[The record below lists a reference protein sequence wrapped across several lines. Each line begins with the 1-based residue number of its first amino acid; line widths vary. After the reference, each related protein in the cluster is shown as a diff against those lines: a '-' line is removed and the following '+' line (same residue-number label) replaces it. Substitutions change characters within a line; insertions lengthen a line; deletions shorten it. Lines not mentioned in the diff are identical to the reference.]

1 MDELKLEELLEKAK
15 NNDEVALRELKNYY
29 EETGDEDNMLFYQEK
44 IDNLDKGD
52 VDSFLPAK
60 EEEQSC
66 TNTYQEND
74 FDYWDEYQK
83 FINGEYDKLSFSTLK
98 ENKENNPYFYEV
110 LAKRYYEGKQLAD
123 SVEYYEKEIKILE
136 KSKKLNS
143 ISLFLSLYG
152 VIEVLYHLI
161 KENKKETDLKKQS
174 YCEKYFNYIN
184 NALEIDAED
193 FEVVSKKPKLY
204 FYIMNCYE
212 NGIGCEQNQEK
223 ANEYDEKGSSFVIRG
238 CLKQSVKSHNNNK
251 VVDEQEWIEK
261 AIEAS
266 KKTEFENFKG
276 NNKEY
281 QKLLELKL
289 ILRKGKENE
298 INIGD
303 YPSLTRENEDCF
315 TNEEKGK
322 IQKLLIYKSAVSC
335 LVCCIKGLEN
345 KDYDVALHFCSKSYE
360 APDFLDESEYKIIAN
375 FLLAAI
381 NKEDTNKIIESALF
395 FYNSPEY
402 RIIPLFNSYV
412 QKIIYDALNEKIELN
427 SENKDKLLVFC
438 IERCG
443 DNEVSAIV
451 KKYFYYI
458 ITNGYFEGENFK
470 KLNEDEIK
478 TIVDLIHQYDKE
490 EFWDLIEQIGE
501 EIPVALEYAKK
512 YENEQTVE
520 TNIIETPQDISE
532 NDEVIIEDNHETN
545 IETNDETSIEKN
557 NEKNVEKNSGK
568 LTQKISNIKTLLKIE
583 NQKDY
588 EESVYEVIE
597 STGDVVIAIVMG
609 IILIPFLIAIAIYF
623 IKLFIGSGFFRFIV
637 ISIIV
642 FIIYLEVIA
651 RLNMKKKRK

>member
-152 VIEVLYHLI
+152 VIEVLYHLL

-335 LVCCIKGLEN
+335 LVGCFKSLEN
-345 KDYDVALHFCSKSYE
+345 KDYDMALHCYNKAYA
-360 APDFLDESEYKIIAN
+360 APDFLDKSEYMIIAD
-375 FLLAAI
+375 FLLEVI
-381 NKEDTNKIIESALF
+381 NKKDKNTIIKNALF
-395 FYNSPEY
+395 FYYSPEY
-402 RIIPLFNSYV
+402 DFIPSFNYFAYKV
-412 QKIIYDALNEKIELN
+412 IYDTLKEKTELN
-427 SENKDKLLVFC
+427 SENKDKLLPFC
-438 IERCG
+438 IERCE
-443 DNEVSAIV
+443 NNATSATE
-451 KKYFYYI
+451 KLFFYDV
-458 ITNGYFEGENFK
+458 ITSDYFEVENFK
-470 KLNEDEIK
+470 KLNEDEIE
-478 TIVDLIHQYDKE
+478 TIVDLIYQYDKE
-490 EFWDLIEQIGE
+490 EFKDLIEQMGE
-501 EIPVALEYAKK
+501 ELPVALEFAKK

-520 TNIIETPQDISE
+520 TDIIETPQDISE
-532 NDEVIIEDNHETN
+532 NNGTIIEDNHEAN
-545 IETNDETSIEKN
+545 IEANDETSIEEN
-557 NEKNVEKNSGK
+557 GEQNVETNSGK

-588 EESVYEVIE
+588 EESVSEVFE
-597 STGDVVIAIVMG
+597 TTGNVVITIVMG

-623 IKLFIGSGFFRFIV
+623 IKLFIDSGFFRFIV

>member
-1 MDELKLEELLEKAK
+1 MDELKFEELLEKAK
-15 NNDEVALRELKNYY
+15 NNDEVALRELRNYY
-29 EETGDEDNMLFYQEK
+29 EEVGEEDNMLFYQEK
-44 IDNLDKGD
+44 IDNLDKGN

-60 EEEQSC
+60 EELQSC
-66 TNTYQEND
+66 TAMYQEND
-74 FDYWDEYQK
+74 FDYWDEYQA
-83 FINGEYDKLSFSTLK
+83 FINGEYNELPFSTLK

-110 LAKRYYEGKQLAD
+110 LAKRYYDGKQFAD

-143 ISLFLSLYG
+143 VSLFLSLYG
-152 VIEVLYHLI
+152 IIEVLYCLI
-161 KENKKETDLKKQS
+161 KTNDKN

-184 NALEIDAED
+184 NALEIDVED

-204 FYIMNCYE
+204 FFIMNCYN

-223 ANEYDEKGSSFVIRG
+223 ANEYDEKGSSFTIRG

-251 VVDEQEWIEK
+251 VVDEAEWMEK

-266 KKTEFENFKG
+266 KNTEFKNFKG
-276 NNKEY
+276 NNEEY

-289 ILRKGKENE
+289 ILRIDDENDIK
-298 INIGD
+298 IND
-303 YPSLTRENEDCF
+303 YPDLTIENEDCF
-315 TNEEKGK
+315 TDVEKEK
-322 IQKLLIYKSAVSC
+322 IKNLLIYKSAVSC
-335 LVCCIKGLEN
+335 LSNSLINLKKEN
-345 KDYDVALHFCSKSYE
+345 YDMALYYCNKARK
-360 APDFLDESEYKIIAN
+360 APDFLDKIEYKIIAD
-375 FLLAAI
+375 FLLDII
-381 NKEDTNKIIESALF
+381 NKEDANKIVEKALF
-395 FYNSPEY
+395 LYYSPEY
-402 RIIPLFNSYV
+402 NFDILFKFYV
-412 QKIIYDALNEKIELN
+412 YKIIYDALKEKIELN
-427 SENKDKLLVFC
+427 SENKDELLSFC
-438 IERCG
+438 IERCENNS
-443 DNEVSAIV
+443 DEKNF
-451 KKYFYYI
+451 FYDV
-458 ITNGYFEGENFK
+458 ITSDYFEVENFK
-470 KLNEDEIK
+470 IIDEDKIEFIL
-478 TIVDLIHQYDKE
+478 DLIYQYDKE
-490 EFWDLIEQIGE
+490 KFWNLIEQMRE
-501 EIPVALEYAKK
+501 EIPVVLEFAKK

-568 LTQKISNIKTLLKIE
+568 LTQKISNIKTILKIE

-588 EESVYEVIE
+588 EESVSEVFE
-597 STGDVVIAIVMG
+597 TTGNVVIAIVMG

-623 IKLFIGSGFFRFIV
+623 IKLFIDSGFFRFIV